1 MSCQKRQPGYDIP
14 AIPRETDNCWAVLLG
29 TLQKKGCLSPTQSQ
43 TNLYSCG
50 TSHMINER
58 TFSGK
63 TILPL
68 LANRC
73 ITSAFQPYAKK
84 YRTQAN
90 CYKCE
95 LSFVLFNSAPVVLT
109 GWHCTDRMSSRLLL
123 TAQFCISPNHCQ
135 DYLWNSKQHCSSSAT
150 VLIKA
155 VVVRVLAGQGVCVH
169 FFFTSFTSL
178 QHFWPP
184 LIRGLMKQ

>member
-1 MSCQKRQPGYDIP
+1 MAFQ
-14 AIPRETDNCWAVLLG
+14 LFLG
-29 TLQKKGCLSPTQSQ
+29 KLIIVELFYWEHYRKKWCLSPTQPE

-50 TSHMINER
+50 TSHMINEK

-63 TILPL
+63 TILPP

-84 YRTQAN
+84 YWTQAN

-109 GWHCTDRMSSRLLL
+109 GWHCTDRMVSRLLL
-123 TAQFCISPNHCQ
+123 VAQFCISPNHCQ
-135 DYLWNSKQHCSSSAT
+135 DYLWNSKQHCSCSAT
-150 VLIKA
+150 VLIKV
-155 VVVRVLAGQGVCVH
+155 VVVRVLAGQGVCVCVR
-169 FFFTSFTSL
+169 FFL
-178 QHFWPP
+178 P
-184 LIRGLMKQ
+184 LSPLCSIFGLLS